1 MRIQSV
7 ISTKVELSVPPEN
20 ENEVQATNVLTSDDH
35 AYLKRLWA
43 KFHNRIQ
50 KLDEND
56 TYQYILLFSSSLL
69 RSEGVS
75 FSSNP

>member
-7 ISTKVELSVPPEN
+7 ISTKVELSVPPSN
-20 ENEVQATNVLTSDDH
+20 ANEVQATKVLTSNDH
-35 AYLKRLWA
+35 AYLKRLRE

-56 TYQYILLFSSSLL
+56 SPSDL
-69 RSEGVS
+69 
-75 FSSNP
+75 SNYEEKIIEIDQDLS